1 MEKERYDT
9 FYCIVDN
16 HDQHRANELTFMPIL
31 GYGCYSFFLFPL
43 PIGGILSSEMEPR
56 QGDEEFSVAN
66 IHFMSK
72 ILPANYSGS
81 ENR

>member
-31 GYGCYSFFLFPL
+31 GYGCYSFFFFLCQLVVFFPRKWN
-43 PIGGILSSEMEPR
+43 PDKEMKN
-56 QGDEEFSVAN
+56 S
-66 IHFMSK
+66 
-72 ILPANYSGS
+72 L
-81 ENR
+81 